1 LALVAVALSAV
12 AGYVDA
18 LGWMLF
24 SHVYV
29 ANMTGNTV
37 ALGRS
42 LADRDLLD
50 ALARVWPIVAFTFG
64 LFVSE
69 LVYEIV
75 RRRGR
80 PSSVAWTLGFE
91 LACLGAVVL
100 LPWPPH
106 ASTKSGAAY
115 YLPTGL
121 LALAMGLQN
130 ATLVRV
136 GASSVYTTHLTGN
149 LTRLAREAA
158 HMLLWLTA
166 PPSARTPSRLRDQR
180 SAQRV
185 LLMSAMWTL
194 YASGAVLGSL
204 AADDWN
210 RLGALPAVLAL
221 AVLIAVDLVH
231 PIGGHEP
238 PAEPHPMF

>member
-1 LALVAVALSAV
+1 MAVALSAV

-42 LADRDLLD
+42 LADRDLAD
-50 ALARVWPIVAFTFG
+50 ALARVWPIVTFTSG
-64 LFVSE
+64 LFASE
-69 LVYEIV
+69 LVYEVV

-80 PSSVAWTLGFE
+80 RSSVAWTLGLE
-91 LACLGAVVL
+91 LCCLVAVTL
-100 LPWPPH
+100 LPWPH

-149 LTRLAREAA
+149 LTRLGREAA
-158 HMLLWLTA
+158 HLLLWLKDGRPDRA
-166 PPSARTPSRLRDQR
+166 PPRRLRDQR
-180 SAQRV
+180 AAHRV
-185 LLMSAMWTL
+185 LLMGAMWTL
-194 YASGAVLGSL
+194 YALGAVLGSL
-204 AADDWN
+204 AADGWN
-210 RLGALPAVLAL
+210 RRGALPAVLGL
-221 AVLIAVDLVH
+221 AALIALDLVR
-231 PIGGHEP
+231 PLGGHETP
-238 PAEPHPMF
+238 PEPHPMF